1 MTKAGGGAGETTSR
15 CRRIVWAGLVAP
27 QLCHHTIRAG
37 LPLLIAAIGKES
49 GLSAAERVFLLGAF
63 YPGYTLPQV
72 PCGAAVRAFG
82 GKRMLLASLAV
93 PLPLLAVMGA
103 VSVPFAVAGSMQR
116 RRTLRVLWLCM
127 CGLGACQ
134 SPLVPSTSVLQREW
148 MPKSLG
154 VERVWALKTPML
166 AMKMARTL
174 ATVVVPAVAY
184 RAGWRAVCWV
194 LATGFAAGAGVW
206 QLTACDRVVDWGAS
220 MSNSERALL
229 LPSQQESA
237 ATAALDQRCESRK
250 PWRVCTKPVALAC
263 ILAHTTCSAVNITF
277 AQWSPTIFIETLGET
292 SPPCVCVVPDRHG

>member
-116 RRTLRVLWLCM
+116 RRTLRVL
-127 CGLGACQ
+127 
-134 SPLVPSTSVLQREW
+134 
-148 MPKSLG
+148 
-154 VERVWALKTPML
+154 
-166 AMKMARTL
+166 
-174 ATVVVPAVAY
+174 
-184 RAGWRAVCWV
+184 
-194 LATGFAAGAGVW
+194 
-206 QLTACDRVVDWGAS
+206 
-220 MSNSERALL
+220 
-229 LPSQQESA
+229 
-237 ATAALDQRCESRK
+237 
-250 PWRVCTKPVALAC
+250 
-263 ILAHTTCSAVNITF
+263 
-277 AQWSPTIFIETLGET
+277 
-292 SPPCVCVVPDRHG
+292 